1 MRFSILSVVLYTST
15 TIADI
20 GSVIDSVTSDF
31 SSLISNINS
40 DAAGAFSTVTS
51 DAAAIFNVPSFQRI
65 LLGAE
70 L

>member
-1 MRFSILSVVLYTST
+1 
-15 TIADI
+15 
-20 GSVIDSVTSDF
+20 
-31 SSLISNINS
+31 LISNINS